1 MELDVQ
7 QASALFLEH
16 NDKISPDL
24 VVSRLQAKPFLL
36 FKVGLLQ
43 RSSLEVLC
51 ESRNPPSNFII
62 KVSKL

>member
-43 RSSLEVLC
+43 RSSLESSL
-51 ESRNPPSNFII
+51 
-62 KVSKL
+62 

>member
-43 RSSLEVLC
+43 LSSFESSL
-51 ESRNPPSNFII
+51 
-62 KVSKL
+62 